1 MSSTRTPSRT
11 MRVVVVG
18 GVAGGMSA
26 AARLRRLDESC
37 EIVVLEAD
45 EYVSFANCG
54 LPYHISGDIPK
65 RSSLLLQTPRSLA
78 AQLDID
84 VRVGNRVERI
94 DRDSRTVTVT
104 DLHDGTTHALTYDRL
119 VLAPGATPLVP
130 PLPGIDHP
138 KIFTLRN
145 IPDMDAIKA
154 VVDHGA
160 RSAVVIGGG
169 YIGLEM
175 VDALHARGLE
185 VTLVEAL
192 PHLMSVI
199 DPEMS
204 RDIEQHVRNHDV
216 DLHLSTTATAFDDAE
231 GAVRVHLQPKST
243 DLLRGPSRTEVVA
256 DLVVMSVGVRPASSL
271 AREAGLDCSARGAIV
286 VNAHQQTSDPLI
298 YAVGDAVQ
306 VTDTVLGTPT
316 IVPLAGPANRQGRVA
331 ADHIAGRTGRSARY
345 TTSQG
350 SGVAR
355 VFDMTVALTG
365 PSETQLKAAGRA
377 YAKIH
382 VHPNGH
388 AGYYPGTS
396 PMHLKL
402 LYDAED
408 GRVLGAQIAGW
419 DGVDK
424 RIDVLAVAIRAGLT
438 VEDLEELELAYAPPY
453 SSAKDPVN
461 MAGFQA
467 ANVLRGDLELWQ
479 ADEWPAL
486 PADVQL
492 LDVRSAAEHQKWNI
506 RGSQLIPLPQLRSRL
521 DEVPKDRQIYVYCRS
536 GFRSYLAYR
545 LLVQSGFRAKT
556 LSGGELTFRS
566 THIGEVPEGRPTLP
580 VITYA
585 EEHFVG

>member
-1 MSSTRTPSRT
+1 MTTPRRTTAPR
-11 MRVVVVG
+11 RIVVVG

-37 EIVVLEAD
+37 EIIVLEAD

-78 AQLDID
+78 AQLDLE
-84 VRVGNRVERI
+84 VRVAHRVEDI
-94 DRDSRTVTVT
+94 DRATRTITVD
-104 DLHDGTTHALTYDRL
+104 DLHARETYQLTYDAL
-119 VLAPGATPLVP
+119 ILATGAEPIVP
-130 PLPGIDHP
+130 PLPGVDHP

-154 VVDHGA
+154 VVDDGA

-175 VDALHARGLE
+175 VDALHARGLQI
-185 VTLVEAL
+185 TLVEAL

-204 RDIEQHVRNHDV
+204 REIEDHVRRHGV
-216 DLHLSTTATAFDDAE
+216 DLHLSTRATGFSDAA
-231 GAVRVHLQPKST
+231 GRVRVHLQQPQP
-243 DLLRGPSRTEVVA
+243 DLLRSGQDSGVDA
-256 DLVVMSVGVRPASSL
+256 DLVIMSVGVRPASSL
-271 AREAGLDCSARGAIV
+271 ASRAGLACSPRGAIIV
-286 VNAHQQTSDPLI
+286 DEHQRTSDPLI

-306 VTDTVLGTPT
+306 VTDTVLGTPAV
-316 IVPLAGPANRQGRVA
+316 IPLAGPANRQGRIA
-331 ADHIAGRTGRSARY
+331 ADHLAGRTGRSARY
-345 TTSQG
+345 TSSQG
-350 SGVAR
+350 SAVAK

-365 PSETQLKAAGRA
+365 ASETQLRA
-377 YAKIH
+377 HNRPYAKVY

-388 AGYYPGTS
+388 AGYFPGTA

-402 LYDAED
+402 LYDPAD

-424 RIDVLAVAIRAGLT
+424 RIDVLAVAIRAQMT

-467 ANVLRGDLELWQ
+467 SNVLRGDLELWH

-486 PADVQL
+486 PADAVL

-506 RGSQLIPLPQLRSRL
+506 RGSVLIPLPQLRGRL
-521 DEVPKDRQIYVYCRS
+521 PELPKDGQIYVYCLS

-545 LLVQSGFRAKT
+545 ILVGEGFRAKT

-566 THIGEVPEGRPTLP
+566 VHVGDIPAGKPRLP

-585 EEHFVG
+585 EEHFAG